1 MYDDE
6 RCDGDEGIKK
16 LKSGDVVSNIEE
28 MLGFDIESVSI
39 KKGCQLKINTGKY
52 QKKFQ
57 IKLVWLMIISN
68 TSLIESMN
76 AKRWNHFRRGLE
88 CRKFYYQG

>member
-39 KKGCQLKINTGKY
+39 KKGCQLKIHTGK
-52 QKKFQ
+52 
-57 IKLVWLMIISN
+57 
-68 TSLIESMN
+68 
-76 AKRWNHFRRGLE
+76 
-88 CRKFYYQG
+88 C